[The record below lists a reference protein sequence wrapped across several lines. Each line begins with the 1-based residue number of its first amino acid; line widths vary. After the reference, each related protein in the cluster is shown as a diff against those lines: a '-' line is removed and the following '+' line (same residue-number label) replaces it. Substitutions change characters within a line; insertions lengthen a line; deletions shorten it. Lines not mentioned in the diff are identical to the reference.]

1 MISETNY
8 VKKLVTI
15 IFSDFYA
22 CRAVNCVK
30 KKKKKENAPATK
42 SGRKGKNK
50 KKQREKTSY
59 LETPATYP
67 PHAYVLDRILVKTN
81 PLVNL

>member
-1 MISETNY
+1 MQGSE
-8 VKKLVTI
+8 L
-15 IFSDFYA
+15 
-22 CRAVNCVK
+22 REE
-30 KKKKKENAPATK
+30 KEK
-42 SGRKGKNK
+42 KGKRGSNEEREKRKKQK

>member
-30 KKKKKENAPATK
+30 KKKKKENAAATK

-50 KKQREKTSY
+50 KKTKGKNI
-59 LETPATYP
+59 
-67 PHAYVLDRILVKTN
+67 VLRNAGDLPSSRVCAR
-81 PLVNL
+81 

>member
-1 MISETNY
+1 MQGSE
-8 VKKLVTI
+8 L
-15 IFSDFYA
+15 
-22 CRAVNCVK
+22 REE
-30 KKKKKENAPATK
+30 KEK
-42 SGRKGKNK
+42 KGKRGSNEEREK
-50 KKQREKTSY
+50 RKKQREKTSY